1 MKVYEFG
8 EEHARSFVMF
18 QHNVSLGMS
27 LGTVPFDNVV
37 KRNRPHCHFTVK
49 RTVTGSVCREWI
61 VRDASPVL
69 PGSVFT

>member
-18 QHNVSLGMS
+18 QHNVSLG
-27 LGTVPFDNVV
+27 TVPFDNVV
-37 KRNRPHCHFTVK
+37 KRNRPHCHFTVN
-49 RTVTGSVCREWI
+49 RMVTGSVCREWI

>member
-18 QHNVSLGMS
+18 QHNVSLG
-27 LGTVPFDNVV
+27 TVPFDNVV

-49 RTVTGSVCREWI
+49 RMVTGAVCREDT
-61 VRDASPVL
+61 VSDASPVP